1 MNNKETTVKPRHFL
15 KNLLEKFK
23 QTPSLHFIVF
33 GLVLMSIAPLT
44 NLGLFRNSMLSV
56 FAYIVIYTVT
66 VFGLNLLLG
75 FSKLI
80 SLATA
85 SFIGAGALSLG
96 IFLNMGLPFEVALIL
111 ILLISLVAGTVVGI
125 LSLKSQG
132 IYLAITTLFIQEIL
146 RQIFTSVGIFGG
158 ERINIGSIT
167 FLGTFEMSRF
177 NFANR
182 MILYYILVVFLVV
195 VMIVFRN
202 LIKSRTGRAFMA
214 MSRSRSAASAMGVSV
229 MKYRVYAFV
238 LATLLAMLG
247 GVLYGVYF
255 QSAPTRAWTLDLS
268 LMLLAMVVVGGFKSI
283 FGMFLGAF
291 IIYGIPS
298 LFLEDIFGD
307 VSEIFAGI
315 LIIVIV
321 LYYPQGL
328 IHSGQDLKRLWK
340 RLLARLRKKEV
351 PKDEQQ

>member
-1 MNNKETTVKPRHFL
+1 MTDKTKSNTNRFFGKLFAT
-15 KNLLEKFK
+15 FK
-23 QTPSLHFIVF
+23 KTPSMHYILF
-33 GLVLMSIAPLT
+33 GLLLMSVAPIT
-44 NLGLFRNSMLSV
+44 NLGLLRNSMLSV
-56 FAYIVIYTVT
+56 FAYIVIYTVV

-111 ILLISLVAGTVVGI
+111 ILLISIVFGAIVGI

-158 ERINIGSIT
+158 ERINIGAIT
-167 FLGTFEMSRF
+167 FLGSFEMSRF
-177 NFANR
+177 DFGNR
-182 MILYYILVVFLVV
+182 MVLYYILVVFLVA
-195 VMIVFRN
+195 VMIIFRN
-202 LIKSRTGRAFMA
+202 LIKSRSGRAFMA
-214 MSRSRSAASAMGVSV
+214 MSRSQSAASAMGVSV
-229 MKYRVYAFV
+229 MKYRVYAFII
-238 LATLLAMLG
+238 ATMLAMLG
-247 GVLYGVYF
+247 GVLYGIYF
-255 QSAPTRAWTLDLS
+255 QSAPTRAWSLDLS

-291 IIYGIPS
+291 IIQGIPS
-298 LFLEDIFGD
+298 IFLEDIFGD

-328 IHSGQDLKRLWK
+328 IHSGHDIKRGFKKLVQ
-340 RLLARLRKKEV
+340 RVRKKEV
-351 PKDEQQ
+351 TDDE